1 MPLPLLAAIGVASS
15 VAGGLKGIFAGAKQN
30 KEANKINPVWK
41 DYTGSQAAKDMLG
54 MASTRANSRNPYAE
68 ANRRAALGAQ
78 ANSLSAIK
86 RTSLDPS
93 QALALASA
101 SQGQLDQ
108 TLFNQGQQDLAYE
121 QQNIANLMNAQNT
134 MVGED
139 RYMNEQMKEKYA
151 MDLSQKNALK
161 TAATQSIVG
170 GLQNIGAGLISAG
183 MASAA
188 TGKTGGTGGGMFSNL
203 FGGGLKNQLLKN
215 PELMKTL
222 QMGAQAQAQ
231 QGLADW
237 MQNRPTLNPLL
248 IPSYRTN
255 NSASTPST
263 TFGTNFNQFN
273 PFNPNGYQ
281 QNPNG
286 FGTNYNGLN
295 G

>member
-1 MPLPLLAAIGVASS
+1 MPLPLLAAIGLGSS
-15 VAGGLKGIFAGAKQN
+15 IAGGLKGIFSGIQQN

-54 MASTRANSRNPYAE
+54 MASTRANSRNPYSE

-108 TLFNQGQQDLAYE
+108 TLFNMGQQDIAYD
-121 QQNIANLMNAQNT
+121 QQNMANLMNAQNT

-139 RYMNEQMKEKYA
+139 RYANEQMKDKYA

-170 GLQNIGAGLISAG
+170 GLQNIGSGLIGAG
-183 MASAA
+183 MA
-188 TGKTGGTGGGMFSNL
+188 GVGGAKAGGGMFGNL
-203 FGGGLKNQLLKN
+203 FGGNLAKQIGNN
-215 PELMKTL
+215 PALMDKL
-222 QMGAQAQAQ
+222 RLGGIAQAQ
-231 QGLADW
+231 QNFDNWL
-237 MQNRPTLNPLL
+237 QIRPK
-248 IPSYRTN
+248 I
-255 NSASTPST
+255 
-263 TFGTNFNQFN
+263 GQ
-273 PFNPNGYQ
+273 
-281 QNPNG
+281 
-286 FGTNYNGLN
+286 
-295 G
+295 

>member
-1 MPLPLLAAIGVASS
+1 MPLPLLAAVGVASS
-15 VAGGLKGIFAGAKQN
+15 LAGGVKGILSGIQQN
-30 KEANKINPVWK
+30 KEAKKINPVWK

-121 QQNIANLMNAQNT
+121 QQNMANLMNAQNT
-134 MVGED
+134 MIGED
-139 RYMNEQMKEKYA
+139 RFMNEQMKEKYA

-170 GLQNIGAGLISAG
+170 GLQNIGSGLISAG
-183 MASAA
+183 MAGAGGAA
-188 TGKTGGTGGGMFSNL
+188 GKAGGGMFGKL
-203 FGGGLKNQLLKN
+203 FGGNSLATQLGNN
-215 PELMKTL
+215 PALMQTL
-222 QMGAQAQAQ
+222 QIGAQTQAMNNFDQQMAQ
-231 QGLADW
+231 
-237 MQNRPTLNPLL
+237 
-248 IPSYRTN
+248 YRN
-255 NSASTPST
+255 NLPK
-263 TFGTNFNQFN
+263 FGN
-273 PFNPNGYQ
+273 
-281 QNPNG
+281 
-286 FGTNYNGLN
+286 
-295 G
+295 

>member
-1 MPLPLLAAIGVASS
+1 
-15 VAGGLKGIFAGAKQN
+15 
-30 KEANKINPVWK
+30 
-41 DYTGSQAAKDMLG
+41 
-54 MASTRANSRNPYAE
+54 
-68 ANRRAALGAQ
+68 
-78 ANSLSAIK
+78 
-86 RTSLDPS
+86 
-93 QALALASA
+93 
-101 SQGQLDQ
+101 
-108 TLFNQGQQDLAYE
+108 
-121 QQNIANLMNAQNT
+121 
-134 MVGED
+134 
-139 RYMNEQMKEKYA
+139 
-151 MDLSQKNALK
+151 
-161 TAATQSIVG
+161 
-170 GLQNIGAGLISAG
+170 
-183 MASAA
+183 
-188 TGKTGGTGGGMFSNL
+188 
-203 FGGGLKNQLLKN
+203 
-215 PELMKTL
+215 MKTL